1 MASFHVWLEVLS
13 YVKALF
19 EATTLGVGVREQYL
33 KHRNE
38 RDTIAEAER
47 VSQVISTYSEQELEA
62 ILSRLK
68 ACRDRFVREGS
79 GAARQKC
86 LCNVFADI
94 IAGNGG
100 RLPRIDDW
108 ENIYRQLDC
117 RVPRL

>member
-1 MASFHVWLEVLS
+1 MASFHLWLEVLS

-19 EATTLGVGVREQYL
+19 EATTLGLGVREQYL

-47 VSQVISTYSEQELEA
+47 ASQDFSTYSEKELDA
-62 ILSRLK
+62 IPSRLK
-68 ACRDRFVREGS
+68 ACMDRFIYEGS

-100 RLPRIDDW
+100 RLPPIDDW
-108 ENIYRQLDC
+108 ENIYRQLGC
-117 RVPRL
+117 PR